1 MQKRAAALVIKDK
14 RLLLV
19 TGVDMAGVDAKFY
32 WTPGGRLEKG
42 ETYLEAL
49 HRELKEELGVNIKK
63 AEPYKDPVHDDT
75 ITQYYLVEIEGEL
88 YPSNEVRGVYWY
100 AQDDFDKQD
109 LKVSPRVTKVIF
121 PELIKDSLV

>member
-1 MQKRAAALVIKDK
+1 
-14 RLLLV
+14 
-19 TGVDMAGVDAKFY
+19 MAGVDAKFY